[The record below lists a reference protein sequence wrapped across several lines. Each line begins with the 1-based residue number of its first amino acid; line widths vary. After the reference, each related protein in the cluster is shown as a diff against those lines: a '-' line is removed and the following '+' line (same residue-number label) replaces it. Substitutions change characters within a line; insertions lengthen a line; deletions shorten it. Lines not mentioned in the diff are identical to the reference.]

1 MNKATPA
8 AQATV
13 AWTMIGYTLAIAAVS
28 PWQVGPRSVWYQTLY
43 MGSLAAFK
51 LGWLLSAM
59 APNVVLLTAFRVP
72 QGLTMLTVFATG
84 QAGQHRCRTFHVTP

>member
-1 MNKATPA
+1 M
-8 AQATV
+8 
-13 AWTMIGYTLAIAAVS
+13 
-28 PWQVGPRSVWYQTLY
+28 LY

>member
-1 MNKATPA
+1 
-8 AQATV
+8 
-13 AWTMIGYTLAIAAVS
+13 
-28 PWQVGPRSVWYQTLY
+28 

-84 QAGQHRCRTFHVTP
+84 QAGPHRCRTFHVTP

>member
-1 MNKATPA
+1 
-8 AQATV
+8 
-13 AWTMIGYTLAIAAVS
+13 
-28 PWQVGPRSVWYQTLY
+28 

-72 QGLTMLTVFATG
+72 QGLTMLSVRHRPGWAAPLPNLSRNALSATAIR
-84 QAGQHRCRTFHVTP
+84 QSRKTPRTSL

>member
-28 PWQVGPRSVWYQTLY
+28 PWQVGHRSVWYQTLY

>member
-1 MNKATPA
+1 MSHGK
-8 AQATV
+8 
-13 AWTMIGYTLAIAAVS
+13 LAH
-28 PWQVGPRSVWYQTLY
+28 RSVWYQTLY

>member
-1 MNKATPA
+1 
-8 AQATV
+8 
-13 AWTMIGYTLAIAAVS
+13 
-28 PWQVGPRSVWYQTLY
+28 

-72 QGLTMLTVFATG
+72 QGLTMLTVFATARLG
-84 QAGQHRCRTFHVTP
+84 STAAEPFT